1 MSVDAKLECPEL
13 VGGDAGGDGL
23 EGVKSCSMMKSEKTA
38 QSSGSQYEMCMD
50 EKWSRVWR

>member
-38 QSSGSQYEMCMD
+38 QSSGSQYEMCAD